1 MGNGVNARLSDLL
14 WPGSCTQPVAA
25 LALNCCLLI
34 AKLNRRN
41 FFLFIIPS
49 LFVTLSCFALISGCH
64 RVAECIKHFSLR
76 AYVRARLLPV
86 LPPSVKCHLHTSH
99 TAFWKT
105 QLSTKCTLISSPHHF
120 ARHICSP
127 FCGSSTDVQASVI
140 ARQLFAL
147 QRRVPLCNS
156 GSPGLSL

>member
-1 MGNGVNARLSDLL
+1 MDVTGWQNA
-14 WPGSCTQPVAA
+14 W
-25 LALNCCLLI
+25 
-34 AKLNRRN
+34 
-41 FFLFIIPS
+41 F
-49 LFVTLSCFALISGCH
+49 
-64 RVAECIKHFSLR
+64 IKHFSLR

-86 LPPSVKCHLHTSH
+86 LSLPVKPHLHTSH

-120 ARHICSP
+120 VRHICSP

-147 QRRVPLCNS
+147 QRRVPLCNRGLLVCLYKAWRTGHLNAS
-156 GSPGLSL
+156 SQIAHKVTLVIFAETKKEVVNPPGEQKSQAV